1 MKNTRQC
8 EPQTRTSVIQFEDVT
23 TKIGVDSL
31 FSRSLLGTITLEPL
45 ALPPE
50 TGGQTADAATL
61 FLLPSQAA
69 SSAISLWS
77 NARHRGET
85 QPRHQTLRHLGPS
98 WKAPC
103 SQSCQQ
109 LSSPSSPTSRKEDS
123 DSAVLW
129 MEKDGKNRSW
139 GISSGFEGMDMSF

>member
-50 TGGQTADAATL
+50 TGGQTAAAATL
-61 FLLPSQAA
+61 FLLPFLCGAMPGTGEKPSQD
-69 SSAISLWS
+69 I
-77 NARHRGET
+77 
-85 QPRHQTLRHLGPS
+85 RHLD
-98 WKAPC
+98 
-103 SQSCQQ
+103 
-109 LSSPSSPTSRKEDS
+109 T
-123 DSAVLW
+123 
-129 MEKDGKNRSW
+129 
-139 GISSGFEGMDMSF
+139 